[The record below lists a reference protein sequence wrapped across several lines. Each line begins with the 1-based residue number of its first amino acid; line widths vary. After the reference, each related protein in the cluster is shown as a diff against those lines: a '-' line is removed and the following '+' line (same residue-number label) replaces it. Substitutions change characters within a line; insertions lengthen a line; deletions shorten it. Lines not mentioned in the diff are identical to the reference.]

1 MTLKRRMRK
10 LWRMLLKRI
19 GQMKASTKRA
29 ILIFTLGIVVGSL
42 VGNWV
47 GTNKVEKE
55 AALVL
60 EQTTNELK
68 SQHEQELTALKA
80 EHEKQIEKY
89 ETEVE
94 LPWYLVLVNDTH
106 PMEKGYVPNLVYFS
120 PDREIDER
128 IAEAAHQ
135 MLDDAKA
142 AGKSI
147 YIGSVYRSL
156 DDQARIFNY
165 SMEDRRKA
173 GMSYWEAYQDV
184 SLLVAE
190 PGTSEHALGLALD
203 LQSNYYTN
211 LDEGQERTAE
221 AKWLKENCYKYG
233 FILRYPP
240 GKEAI
245 TGISYEPW
253 HYRYVGVEDATRIT
267 ELGLTL
273 EEYLEE
279 YYGYK

>member
-1 MTLKRRMRK
+1 MTFKRRMRK
-10 LWRMLLKRI
+10 VWRKLLKRI
-19 GQMKASTKRA
+19 SNMRASTKKA
-29 ILIFTLGIVVGSL
+29 ILMFTLGIVVGCL
-42 VGNWV
+42 VGSWTGERKAEKKAAIALEETKKELN
-47 GTNKVEKE
+47 TKHDEEISALENELEKE
-55 AALVL
+55 
-60 EQTTNELK
+60 
-68 SQHEQELTALKA
+68 
-80 EHEKQIEKY
+80 IEKN
-89 ETEVE
+89 ENGVE
-94 LPWYLVLVNDTH
+94 LPWYLVLVNDKH
-106 PMEKGYVPNLVYFS
+106 PLEEGYVPQLTYFS
-120 PDREIDER
+120 PEREIDER
-128 IAEAAHQ
+128 IADAAHQ

-142 AGKSI
+142 AGMSI

-156 DDQARIFNY
+156 EDQARIFNY
-165 SMEDRRKA
+165 SMEDRREL

-203 LQSNYYTN
+203 LQSNYYTE

-240 GKEAI
+240 EKTEI
-245 TGISYEPW
+245 TGIAYEPW
-253 HYRYVGVEDATRIT
+253 HYRYVGVEDATKIT

>member
-1 MTLKRRMRK
+1 M
-10 LWRMLLKRI
+10 KRI
-19 GQMKASTKRA
+19 AQTKTSTKVA
-29 ILIFTLGIVVGSL
+29 ILVFVIGVVLGCLLGSKIE
-42 VGNWV
+42 GA
-47 GTNKVEKE
+47 KVAKE

-60 EQTTNELK
+60 EQTTNELNSK
-68 SQHEQELTALKA
+68 HEEEIAALKA
-80 EHEKQIEKY
+80 EHENQIKEY

-94 LPWYLVLVNDTH
+94 LPWYLVLVNDAH
-106 PMEKGYVPNLVYFS
+106 PMEEGYVPNLVYFS

-128 IAEAAHQ
+128 IADAAHQ
-135 MLDDAKA
+135 MLNDAKA

-165 SMEDRRKA
+165 SMENRRSA
-173 GMSYWEAYQDV
+173 GMSYWEAYKDV
-184 SLLVAE
+184 SSLVAE

-203 LQSNYYTN
+203 LQSNYYTD

-221 AKWLKENCYKYG
+221 AQWLKENCYKYG

-240 GKEAI
+240 GKTDI

>member
-1 MTLKRRMRK
+1 M
-10 LWRMLLKRI
+10 KRI
-19 GQMKASTKRA
+19 SQMKRSTKKMIA
-29 ILIFTLGIVVGSL
+29 VFTVGIVIGCLLGSWFG
-42 VGNWV
+42 GN
-47 GTNKVEKE
+47 KAEKE

-60 EQTTNELK
+60 EQTKNDLNAKHAEEVSGL
-68 SQHEQELTALKA
+68 EQEISDT
-80 EHEKQIEKY
+80 IEKY
-89 ETEVE
+89 EKEVE

-106 PMEKGYVPNLVYFS
+106 PMEEGYVPQLTYFS
-120 PDREIDER
+120 EDREIDER

-135 MLDDAKA
+135 MLDAAEA

-147 YIGSVYRSL
+147 YIGSVYRSV

-165 SMEDRRKA
+165 SMEDRREA
-173 GMSYWEAYQDV
+173 GMSYWQAFQDV
-184 SLLVAE
+184 TLVVAE

-203 LQSNYYTN
+203 LQSNYYTK

-221 AKWLKENCYKYG
+221 AQWLKENCYKYG

-240 GKEAI
+240 DKTEI